1 MIKSKHNLLLRLN
14 SCNIFTTTSIL
25 ILFLNNIIW
34 AQTSDLILDN
44 YNTSHGLSQNSC
56 LSVDQDNDGFI
67 WVATQDGINRFDG
80 REFMVWQNVPGDSL
94 SLPQNHINNMF
105 IDDNQHI
112 CLSTYGGGFSILNPK
127 SQTFENVK
135 IPNGVQK
142 ENVGISI
149 FNAVKDEN
157 GSYWLAGENGLIIK
171 NKTGLVL
178 SKLKGSC
185 IGMVYK
191 DTNNRIWVF
200 DDEFRIHVFSA
211 TNQNI
216 LTTIPLPYI
225 DNVNN
230 KCEIIKGIYELENED
245 LILLTVN
252 GLMKASL
259 DKNGRC
265 LISKINFPE
274 KKELEKIAYLCM
286 LKLENGNYWLGTKG
300 KGIIELDD
308 NYNFIGNIYPNV
320 NSVNGLRGKII
331 YDLFKDKAGSIWIG
345 SELGLQVYHKKNND
359 IFSIKAVKNG
369 NGLNLSMTF
378 SILNFSKNFYYVGTV
393 DGVFKVNK
401 FDGNGHIIYKK
412 PNNTCY
418 SMYKDNYDNTWFG
431 FNEGLQWQRRND
443 YKINNN
449 YLKEYAELK
458 PLRYKTISAIIEY
471 NDHLVFGVYDYD
483 GGLYFWD
490 RKNKTL
496 KHFNTK
502 KGNPSKLPSEIIS
515 CLYVDPNKNL
525 WIGTENG
532 FAKYNPVKEDFEA
545 YLPTLNVKNSLNCPF
560 VYSIDSDGKYLWLAT
575 YGGGL
580 IRFDPIKKVFKNFT
594 TQNGLSNNT
603 LYSARFV
610 KDSTI
615 WCSHNRGLSRFN
627 INTETFH
634 NFFKEDGLQDNEFN
648 HFAYLYDSSTDKLV
662 FGGVSGIS
670 IVNPNY
676 LRKEITPISTK
687 IVEVNTIIDGIL
699 SNALLYHKNTFQNN
713 ENDFIFHFASL
724 NLKNPTKNKF
734 RCKLVGWDKTWIDL
748 GTTNQA
754 IYSNLP
760 HGIYTLLVQS
770 ADNLGEWNNN
780 GDSYKFTIIPA
791 FYQTLWFKSLLG
803 LLGFFLIYFII
814 NIRIKHKFEKS
825 ILQLQKE
832 KEILQ
837 IRQNIAQ
844 DIHDD
849 IGSDLT
855 KINLLSKQ
863 ENDSSIT
870 KSTLQAIQVYA
881 TNITNHLGEIIFAMN
896 PNYDNYKDLSSFI
909 RETINKQVEFTEV
922 KIVLNIQEIIDD
934 VIINPEVKRQL
945 IFIVK
950 EFINN
955 TLKYAHAS
963 HFYCQMY
970 VKHKNELIV
979 ELKDNGIGF
988 DMNKIKS
995 FSNGLNSLKSRAE
1008 KMNAQLNFYTQPGDG
1023 CTLKITIT
1031 L

>member
-1 MIKSKHNLLLRLN
+1 M
-14 SCNIFTTTSIL
+14 
-25 ILFLNNIIW
+25 
-34 AQTSDLILDN
+34 
-44 YNTSHGLSQNSC
+44 
-56 LSVDQDNDGFI
+56 
-67 WVATQDGINRFDG
+67 
-80 REFMVWQNVPGDSL
+80 
-94 SLPQNHINNMF
+94 
-105 IDDNQHI
+105 
-112 CLSTYGGGFSILNPK
+112 
-127 SQTFENVK
+127 
-135 IPNGVQK
+135 
-142 ENVGISI
+142 
-149 FNAVKDEN
+149 
-157 GSYWLAGENGLIIK
+157 
-171 NKTGLVL
+171 
-178 SKLKGSC
+178 
-185 IGMVYK
+185 
-191 DTNNRIWVF
+191 
-200 DDEFRIHVFSA
+200 
-211 TNQNI
+211 
-216 LTTIPLPYI
+216 
-225 DNVNN
+225 
-230 KCEIIKGIYELENED
+230 
-245 LILLTVN
+245 
-252 GLMKASL
+252 
-259 DKNGRC
+259 
-265 LISKINFPE
+265 
-274 KKELEKIAYLCM
+274 
-286 LKLENGNYWLGTKG
+286 
-300 KGIIELDD
+300 
-308 NYNFIGNIYPNV
+308 
-320 NSVNGLRGKII
+320 
-331 YDLFKDKAGSIWIG
+331 
-345 SELGLQVYHKKNND
+345 
-359 IFSIKAVKNG
+359 
-369 NGLNLSMTF
+369 
-378 SILNFSKNFYYVGTV
+378 
-393 DGVFKVNK
+393 
-401 FDGNGHIIYKK
+401 
-412 PNNTCY
+412 
-418 SMYKDNYDNTWFG
+418 
-431 FNEGLQWQRRND
+431 
-443 YKINNN
+443 
-449 YLKEYAELK
+449 
-458 PLRYKTISAIIEY
+458 
-471 NDHLVFGVYDYD
+471 
-483 GGLYFWD
+483 
-490 RKNKTL
+490 
-496 KHFNTK
+496 
-502 KGNPSKLPSEIIS
+502 
-515 CLYVDPNKNL
+515 
-525 WIGTENG
+525 
-532 FAKYNPVKEDFEA
+532 
-545 YLPTLNVKNSLNCPF
+545 
-560 VYSIDSDGKYLWLAT
+560 
-575 YGGGL
+575 
-580 IRFDPIKKVFKNFT
+580 
-594 TQNGLSNNT
+594 
-603 LYSARFV
+603 
-610 KDSTI
+610 
-615 WCSHNRGLSRFN
+615 
-627 INTETFH
+627 
-634 NFFKEDGLQDNEFN
+634 
-648 HFAYLYDSSTDKLV
+648 
-662 FGGVSGIS
+662 
-670 IVNPNY
+670 
-676 LRKEITPISTK
+676 
-687 IVEVNTIIDGIL
+687 
-699 SNALLYHKNTFQNN
+699 YHKNTFQNN